1 MALIQLQGVSKTIR
15 RQQLLQEV
23 SFSIERGTITVLT
36 GINGSGKTLIL
47 KALLG
52 LIRIK
57 GIVTVNERPLQ
68 FGKRYPIQAGILIE
82 MPGVLPEFT
91 AYENLR
97 LIADLMSGVGDADIL
112 RILQQFDLPTTKA
125 TKVRSFSLG
134 MKQKLGIGQALL
146 GQNDLIV
153 LDEPTNALDTQSIE
167 NLIAELHRL
176 QQAGKTI
183 VVASHDRDFVTAI
196 ADKVIRVEAGR
207 AYEA

>member
-15 RQQLLQEV
+15 RQQLLHEV
-23 SFSIERGTITVLT
+23 SFSIEQGTITVLT

-52 LIRIK
+52 LIRTK
-57 GIVTVNERPLQ
+57 GIVTVNQEPLQ
-68 FGKRYPIQAGILIE
+68 LGQRYPIRAGILIE
-82 MPGVLPEFT
+82 MPAVLPEFS
-91 AYENLR
+91 AYENLK
-97 LIADLMSGVGDADIL
+97 LIADLMPGVGDSAIRQVL
-112 RILQQFDLPTTKA
+112 KQFDLPTTKT
-125 TKVRSFSLG
+125 TKVRHFSLG
-134 MKQKLGIGQALL
+134 MKQKLGIGQAIL

-167 NLIAELHRL
+167 NLIEELRRL
-176 QQAGKTI
+176 QRAGSTI